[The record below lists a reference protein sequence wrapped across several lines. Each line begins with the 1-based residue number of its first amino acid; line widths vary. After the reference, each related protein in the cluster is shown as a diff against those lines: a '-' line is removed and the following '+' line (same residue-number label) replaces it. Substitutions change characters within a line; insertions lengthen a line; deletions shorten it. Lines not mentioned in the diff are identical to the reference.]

1 MGIRMHRLT
10 SIPALALTA
19 ALALGLPCEPA
30 ASAQSGAGDE
40 LRGANYVYARPRGR
54 TAKAQP
60 KGKYKRKSGKVETPD
75 LADARIGV
83 TLWRAEVFNGTDPSG
98 TRDIVQVGS
107 KTSAWTL
114 ARVSSDDLL
123 DTGEMFRVGIETL
136 RSGYLYVVNRPV
148 RADGTTGDPY
158 LIYPTRRIRLGD
170 NRVIAGRMTMIP
182 TPPDEPPFQ
191 ATDPYGDVVGEELI
205 IVVSPEPLDV
215 ETRED
220 RYRFD
225 STKLET
231 WLKDWS
237 APTESFELV
246 GGAGTYYTRVE
257 KAAATNPKRLLTT
270 TEPLPQFVHRIA
282 AKAGEPMLARV
293 IVQIRQPQ
301 AKR

>member
-1 MGIRMHRLT
+1 MGIRMRRLT
-10 SIPALALTA
+10 STA
-19 ALALGLPCEPA
+19 ALALSAALAPGLQIAPA
-30 ASAQSGAGDE
+30 VSAQSASGDE
-40 LRGANYVYARPRGR
+40 LRGANYVYARPRSR

-60 KGKYKRKSGKVETPD
+60 RAKYRRKSGKVEVPD

-83 TLWRAEVFNGTDPSG
+83 TLWRAEAFEGVDRSG

-114 ARVSSDDLL
+114 ARVASDDEL

-136 RSGYLYVVNRPV
+136 RSGYLYVVNRSV
-148 RADGTTGDPY
+148 RADGSTGDPY
-158 LIYPTRRIRLGD
+158 LIYPTRRIRGGD
-170 NRVIAGRMTMIP
+170 NRVIAGRMMMIP

-205 IVVSPEPLDV
+205 IVVSPEPLDI

-225 STKLET
+225 KAKLDT
-231 WLKDWS
+231 WVRDWS

-246 GGAGTYYTRVE
+246 GGAGMFYTRVE

-270 TEPLPQFVHRIA
+270 AEPLPQLVHRIA

-293 IVQIRQPQ
+293 VVRIRQPQ